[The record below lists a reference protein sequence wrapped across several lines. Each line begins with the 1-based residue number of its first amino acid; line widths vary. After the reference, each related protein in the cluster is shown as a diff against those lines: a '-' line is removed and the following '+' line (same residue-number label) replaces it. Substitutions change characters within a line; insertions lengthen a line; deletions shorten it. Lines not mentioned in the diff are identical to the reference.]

1 MNCPHGGLPT
11 LRHNE
16 LRDLTAN
23 LMSEV
28 CHDVTTEP
36 ELQPL
41 TGETLVYRSA
51 ITTDGARLDV
61 RAQGFWG
68 NRNTKDFFDVFNP
81 SAKSYRNRPLT
92 QVFSQLEQMKRRSYD
107 QRVRNV
113 EHGTMTP

>member
-1 MNCPHGGLPT
+1 MSSRGLPT
-11 LRHNE
+11 LCHNE

-36 ELQPL
+36 ELQTL
-41 TGETLVYRSA
+41 TGGNMRYRYA

-68 NRNTKDFFDVFNP
+68 SRKTKDFFDVKVFNP
-81 SAKSYRNRPLT
+81 FAKSYLNCPLT
-92 QVFSQLEQMKRRSYD
+92 QVFTQMEQM
-107 QRVRNV
+107 
-113 EHGTMTP
+113 

>member
-16 LRDLTAN
+16 LCDLNAN

-41 TGETLVYRSA
+41 TGENMRYHSA
-51 ITTDGARLDV
+51 ITTDGARLDM
-61 RAQGFWG
+61 RAQGFWAVATLKIFSMSRYCQIIF
-68 NRNTKDFFDVFNP
+68 RNHVHSNGADEN
-81 SAKSYRNRPLT
+81 
-92 QVFSQLEQMKRRSYD
+92 
-107 QRVRNV
+107 VRDI